1 VHAAKTLISTAV
13 ITFAATTLTLVGPA
27 SAHTTGYHDNCTNLN
42 KKWPHGVGLA
52 KAKAK
57 AKDRTSGTPVTN
69 FYRNSTA
76 YRAAEGH
83 NGTLDADND
92 GIACE
97 KR

>member
-1 VHAAKTLISTAV
+1 MHFKNTLISVAV
-13 ITFAATTLTLVGPA
+13 ATMAASALTLAGPA
-27 SAHTTGYHDNCTNLN
+27 SAHTTGHHDNCTNLN

-52 KAKAK
+52 KAK
-57 AKDRTSGTPVTN
+57 DRTSGTPVTN
-69 FYRNSTA
+69 FYRNTTA

>member
-1 VHAAKTLISTAV
+1 MNINKLLVAA
-13 ITFAATTLTLVGPA
+13 AATTVAATALTFAGPA
-27 SAHTTGYHDNCTNLN
+27 SAHTTGLHDNCTNLN
-42 KKWPHGVGLA
+42 KTWPHGVGLA
-52 KAKAK
+52 NAR
-57 AKDRTSGTPVTN
+57 DLTSGTPVTT
-69 FYRNSTA
+69 FYRNTKA